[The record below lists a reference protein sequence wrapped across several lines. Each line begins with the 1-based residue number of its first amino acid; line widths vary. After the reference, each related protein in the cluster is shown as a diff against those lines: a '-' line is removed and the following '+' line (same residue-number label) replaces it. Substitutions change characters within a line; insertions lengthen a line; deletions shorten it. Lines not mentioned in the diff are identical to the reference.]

1 MFAQWRRVCCAERTL
16 LSSLPQPATARGEAT
31 RQKLLSAAEGE
42 FGERGFNRASVS
54 SITKRAGVG
63 QGTFYLYFPS
73 KEDILRELVRHMG
86 RALRRALA
94 EATGAEATGA
104 EAIGEVGGRLE
115 LERVGFRAFFRF
127 CLAHENLYRV
137 VMESQFV
144 DERVYREYYETL
156 ADAYGAGL
164 EAAQAQG
171 EVRAGDAAAQAWALM
186 GVAHFLGLRHA
197 IWEGR
202 EPPDEVMETAFD
214 FLTHGLSP
222 DGKAS

>member
-1 MFAQWRRVCCAERTL
+1 M
-16 LSSLPQPATARGEAT
+16 SSLPQPATARGEAT

-42 FGERGFNRASVS
+42 FGERGFTKASVS

-73 KEDILRELVRHMG
+73 KEDILRELVRHMS
-86 RALRRALA
+86 RTLRRALA
-94 EATGAEATGA
+94 EA
-104 EAIGEVGGRLE
+104 VGGVEGRLE
-115 LERVGFRAFFRF
+115 LEKAGFRAFFRF
-127 CLAHENLYRV
+127 CLAHEDLYRV

-144 DERVYREYYETL
+144 DEDVYREYYETL
-156 ADAYGAGL
+156 AGAYGAGL
-164 EAAQAQG
+164 EEAQAKG

-202 EPPDEVMETAFD
+202 EPPEGVMETTFD
-214 FLTHGLSP
+214 FLSHGLSP
-222 DGKAS
+222 DGEHRDE

>member
-1 MFAQWRRVCCAERTL
+1 MFVQATIKVCFKERML

-94 EATGAEATGA
+94 EATGAKAT
-104 EAIGEVGGRLE
+104 GEVGGRLE
-115 LERVGFRAFFRF
+115 LERAGFRAFFRF

-222 DGKAS
+222 DGRAS

>member
-1 MFAQWRRVCCAERTL
+1 M
-16 LSSLPQPATARGEAT
+16 SSLPQPATARGEAT
-31 RQKLLSAAEGE
+31 RQKLLSAAEVE

-54 SITKRAGVG
+54 SITQRAGVG

-94 EATGAEATGA
+94 EATGAEATGGV
-104 EAIGEVGGRLE
+104 EGRLE
-115 LERVGFRAFFRF
+115 LERAGFRAFFRF

-144 DERVYREYYETL
+144 DESVYREYYETL
-156 ADAYGAGL
+156 AGAYSVGL
-164 EAAQAQG
+164 EAAQKEG

-202 EPPDEVMETAFD
+202 EPPEGVTDTVFS
-214 FLTHGLSP
+214 FISHGLSP
-222 DGKAS
+222 DGGAT

>member
-1 MFAQWRRVCCAERTL
+1 M
-16 LSSLPQPATARGEAT
+16 
-31 RQKLLSAAEGE
+31 
-42 FGERGFNRASVS
+42 
-54 SITKRAGVG
+54 
-63 QGTFYLYFPS
+63 
-73 KEDILRELVRHMG
+73 
-86 RALRRALA
+86 
-94 EATGAEATGA
+94 
-104 EAIGEVGGRLE
+104 
-115 LERVGFRAFFRF
+115 
-127 CLAHENLYRV
+127 
-137 VMESQFV
+137 

-222 DGKAS
+222 DGRAS

>member
-1 MFAQWRRVCCAERTL
+1 MFVQATIKVCFKERML

-94 EATGAEATGA
+94 EATGAKAT
-104 EAIGEVGGRLE
+104 GEVGGRLE
-115 LERVGFRAFFRF
+115 LERVGFRAFFS
-127 CLAHENLYRV
+127 LL
-137 VMESQFV
+137 
-144 DERVYREYYETL
+144 L
-156 ADAYGAGL
+156 GARKPLPG
-164 EAAQAQG
+164 
-171 EVRAGDAAAQAWALM
+171 GD
-186 GVAHFLGLRHA
+186 GVAVR
-197 IWEGR
+197 GR
-202 EPPDEVMETAFD
+202 ACLP
-214 FLTHGLSP
+214 
-222 DGKAS
+222 